1 VDLALIA
8 ALSTAGLFTG
18 MFVFAEIGRRIGVAR
33 LARNSDGPAQG
44 GSAAEAA
51 VFGLLGLLIAFSF
64 SGAASRFEDR
74 RDLIV
79 QEANAIGTA
88 YLRLDLLSAE
98 PRTELQ
104 ALFRRYVDV
113 RMETYRGPETI
124 DASELKRAEGTK
136 LQEEIWAKAVAAS
149 RSSEAP
155 LQTVVLL
162 LPALNE
168 MIDITATR
176 VMATL
181 NHPPPVVFVLLGGLS
196 LIGALLVGYG
206 TSINKDRS
214 WFHTAVFA
222 AILSITVYV
231 IIDLEFPR
239 LGLIRVD
246 SADQV
251 MIELRQGMR

>member
-1 VDLALIA
+1 MDLALIA
-8 ALSTAGLFTG
+8 ILSTLGLFAG
-18 MFVFAEIGRRIGVAR
+18 MSVFAEVGRRIGIAR
-33 LARNSDGPAQG
+33 LARNSEGAAKG
-44 GSAAEAA
+44 GSTAEGA

-74 RDLIV
+74 RHLIV
-79 QEANAIGTA
+79 EEANAIGTA

-104 ALFRRYVDV
+104 ALFRRYVEI
-113 RMETYRGPETI
+113 RMETYRGPETLA
-124 DASELKRAEGTK
+124 ASEIKRAEGTK
-136 LQEEIWAKAVAAS
+136 LQEEIWTKAMAAS
-149 RSSEAP
+149 RSP
-155 LQTVVLL
+155 DVTPQTTVLL

-196 LIGALLVGYG
+196 LVGALLVGYG

-214 WFHTAVFA
+214 WFHTLVFA
-222 AILSITVYV
+222 AILSLTVYV
-231 IIDLEFPR
+231 IIDLEFPH

-246 SADQV
+246 AADQV
-251 MIELRQGMR
+251 LIELRQSMR